1 MRILI
6 DPGTTNCRNVGDVA
20 VLQAAVARLRDF
32 EPDATIDVFTAD
44 PAELETHC
52 PSTRPVDELARRRL
66 LAREFGKEVRP
77 ASARGRP
84 LDRFRGMV
92 RGIGRQRGSRAAA
105 EAVGRQLDD
114 TDLFVVCG
122 QATLADADRV
132 HALRLLHTALLA
144 QRRGIPVAF
153 FSQGI
158 GPLTDP
164 AILSLMGPVL
174 GSAAV
179 VGVRER
185 LAALPILERLG
196 VPADR
201 IVVTGDDA
209 VESAYAAR
217 PAGIGTGLG
226 VHMRIAPLAA
236 RSPEAVERLRP
247 ILQRAASDHGA
258 SMIPLPISHHRG
270 GGAYDP
276 ATIRSLLAG
285 YDDASDGG
293 AGLTTPAL
301 VAAAAGQCRVVVTGA
316 YHAAVFALAQGVPAI
331 VWASRPTTRRSSTGW
346 RTPSA
351 PDARWC
357 ASTIPTCRSSCAW
370 RSTAPGS
377 RPMRSGP
384 RCSPRRSGG
393 SRRGAPRTPCS
404 SSVSAVAPPCGRSIG
419 GAMSNGLTR
428 ARPRVALVVDHPKR
442 DLAGLV
448 LTAVDPVARGAGYSW
463 CRSTFRSPS
472 SGRWH
477 RPRCSST
484 ARAAAG
490 DDKLAQA
497 PARGRDPD
505 VVLDTRER
513 SVSGRL
519 PYAYSGISGG
529 TTTCW
534 GGREKQLSFA
544 CMWGPRTWR
553 SAPDVARG
561 IARCAADRRDRL
573 PRFDSTRHRGAA
585 LRRRVF
591 ARPLVL
597 TTELLGQQSAVR
609 DRGAQ
614 SRPAR
619 PARA

>member
-66 LAREFGKEVRP
+66 LVREFGEEVRP

-105 EAVGRQLDD
+105 EAVGRELDD
-114 TDLFVVCG
+114 TDLFVACG

-144 QRRGIPVAF
+144 QRRGTPVAF

-164 AILSLMGPVL
+164 AVLALMGPVL
-174 GSAAV
+174 GSAMV

-185 LAALPILERLG
+185 LAALPILEHLG

-217 PAGIGTGLG
+217 PAAMGTGLG

-293 AGLTTPAL
+293 AVLTTPAL

-316 YHAAVFALAQGVPAI
+316 YHAAVFALAQGIPAI
-331 VWASRPTTRRSSTGW
+331 CLGQSPYYTQKFDGLVDAFGAGCQVVRLDHPDLPVELRVAIDRAWERADALRPTLLAAAQRRIE
-346 RTPSA
+346 A
-351 PDARWC
+351 
-357 ASTIPTCRSSCAW
+357 
-370 RSTAPGS
+370 
-377 RPMRSGP
+377 
-384 RCSPRRSGG
+384 
-393 SRRGAPRTPCS
+393 
-404 SSVSAVAPPCGRSIG
+404 
-419 GAMSNGLTR
+419 
-428 ARPRVALVVDHPKR
+428 
-442 DLAGLV
+442 
-448 LTAVDPVARGAGYSW
+448 
-463 CRSTFRSPS
+463 
-472 SGRWH
+472 
-477 RPRCSST
+477 
-484 ARAAAG
+484 ARAAYALLFQR
-490 DDKLAQA
+490 LA
-497 PARGRDPD
+497 
-505 VVLDTRER
+505 
-513 SVSGRL
+513 S
-519 PYAYSGISGG
+519 
-529 TTTCW
+529 
-534 GGREKQLSFA
+534 
-544 CMWGPRTWR
+544 
-553 SAPDVARG
+553 
-561 IARCAADRRDRL
+561 
-573 PRFDSTRHRGAA
+573 GAA
-585 LRRRVF
+585 V
-591 ARPLVL
+591 AAAASEAP
-597 TTELLGQQSAVR
+597 
-609 DRGAQ
+609 
-614 SRPAR
+614 
-619 PARA
+619 